1 MRFLA
6 DHSRLPAYAVYFDH
20 ARRNKPEFRRNL
32 RRNERKQ
39 VRQAK
44 ENAEVE
50 SQNRRHEIKA
60 AVDEAREEGFPT
72 SVEEKE
78 AYFLDQ
84 VTMGEQLGAD
94 RECGTRRGG
103 AAWSR
108 PEPRVEFVAD

>member
-1 MRFLA
+1 MRFFA
-6 DHSRLPAYAVYFDH
+6 DPFRSPAYAVYFDH
-20 ARRNKPEFRRNL
+20 SRRNKPEFRRHL

-44 ENAEVE
+44 EHAEVE
-50 SQNRRHEIKA
+50 TQNRRHEIKA

-94 RECGTRRGG
+94 RKCGTRRGG
-103 AAWSR
+103 RGFLNSQSL
-108 PEPRVEFVAD
+108 VGIL